1 MGCHSSNVWNLVPLY
16 LMWIVWN
23 ERNSCTFEDVSS
35 MDIQLRD
42 CFASNLF
49 EWSKVSS
56 YSTNLTVTAFISA
69 LSSNSNDVI
78 F

>member
-1 MGCHSSNVWNLVPLY
+1 MGRHSSNVWNLVPLY
-16 LMWIVWN
+16 LMWIVWK

-49 EWSKVSS
+49 KWSKV
-56 YSTNLTVTAFISA
+56 YSGIALRLIFLSGLKCQAILLT
-69 LSSNSNDVI
+69 
-78 F
+78 